1 MADEKNN
8 EADKIELK
16 KPTIGDDEQTAK
28 ITKPPVAV
36 KPSDSTTISPVAT
49 GSSNLSVSMSQKEKG
64 KTIKLKPIVPQE
76 DENGDQEETLS
87 MDRETMMNKKPNI
100 DGILIQLP
108 LPPQIDTTK
117 ILELVE
123 PSKDVDGFHP
133 YNVGRLTT
141 GLDGFAPC
149 TPLGVMEL
157 LSEYDIDVK
166 GKNCVV
172 IGASNIVGKPMASL
186 LLNADAT
193 VEICHIFTDDLKKHT
208 LNADMIFVGVGV
220 INLITED
227 MVKDDV
233 VIIDIGVSRTKEGKL
248 VGDVDF
254 ENVSKKSSYITPSPG
269 GVGPMTIAMLLSNT
283 LKAAKINAAKLH
295 AKESL

>member
-1 MADEKNN
+1 MQLLDGKALSK
-8 EADKIELK
+8 KIESQVVTEVETLK
-16 KPTIGDDEQTAK
+16 EQTG
-28 ITKPPVAV
+28 AV
-36 KPSDSTTISPVAT
+36 PGLAVILVGNDPASTAYVNMKKKACDRAGFYSVTHEMPAEISQDAI
-49 GSSNLSVSMSQKEKG
+49 E
-64 KTIKLKPIVPQE
+64 KTI
-76 DENGDQEETLS
+76 
-87 MDRETMMNKKPNI
+87 TMMNENPNI

-117 ILELVE
+117 ILELVD

-141 GLDGFAPC
+141 GLDGFVPC

-157 LSEYDIDVK
+157 LAEYNIDPK

-172 IGASNIVGKPMASL
+172 VGASNIVGKPMASL
-186 LLNADAT
+186 LLNANAT

-208 LNADMIFVGVGV
+208 KNADILLVGVGV
-220 INLITED
+220 INLIKED

-233 VIIDIGVSRTKEGKL
+233 IIIDIGINRAENGKL

-254 ENVSKKSSYITPSPG
+254 ENVSKKCSYITPVPG
-269 GVGPMTIAMLLSNT
+269 GVGPMTISMLLSNT
-283 LKAAKINAAKLH
+283 LKAAKLH
-295 AKESL
+295 HISEK